1 MKRILRETVSVHE
14 ESKARDASSAS
25 LDAPSL
31 SRGFSSSFQLF
42 TVLNKIVMFDR
53 RVFLTRSLSKTPCRF
68 SIFLGNREKPK
79 SSRP

>member
-1 MKRILRETVSVHE
+1 MERILRETVSVHE
-14 ESKARDASSAS
+14 ESEARDASSAS

-53 RVFLTRSLSKTPCRF
+53 RVFLTCSLSKNPLSILYF
-68 SIFLGNREKPK
+68 SGK
-79 SSRP
+79 